1 MDHHPRIFL
10 PRAERIGT
18 PLTQSGGLVLHGMSP
33 DSVIRDAISSFNHF
47 GDDPILQP
55 CSIVSSVTGRYHAG
69 SIECSSVAPLTEE
82 NGFVILDRL
91 HPSNGALTDE
101 TLCSLEMYLMSD
113 DIADEQPAD
122 FSGSILLC
130 NHHVGP
136 HGPVGWVCSRQR
148 TAPRNILVAD
158 RGSDVIVMIGRTVDR
173 AFAQVYDVVDLERAA
188 PPRHSLD
195 WGTFPDEG
203 ARVQPLRE

>member
-1 MDHHPRIFL
+1 M
-10 PRAERIGT
+10 
-18 PLTQSGGLVLHGMSP
+18 LVGCAI
-33 DSVIRDAISSFNHF
+33 DRREWFSV
-47 GDDPILQP
+47 
-55 CSIVSSVTGRYHAG
+55 
-69 SIECSSVAPLTEE
+69 
-82 NGFVILDRL
+82 VILDRL

-203 ARVQPLRE
+203 ARVQPLRELSVRVHDGADQITTVSHVTCRGGLLAFTSCLRYVPILADNRTTC